1 MEKTPFQ
8 TRCNIKMAALGMT
21 QTELGERIGQSQ
33 ARIAKAMSGA
43 KDPSYASLRVTID
56 QALTRLV
63 GEKRKR
69 MAEEIKKAA
78 ERQIPILEGELSVL
92 LPEDVMY
99 IVLQDGEPI
108 ALWFPE
114 TKTIKALPPT
124 LGM

>member
-1 MEKTPFQ
+1 MERTPF
-8 TRCNIKMAALGMT
+8 RERVEIKMAALNLG
-21 QTELGERIGQSQ
+21 QKELADLVEAPVQRVNEALRGETTPRAS
-33 ARIAKAMSGA
+33 
-43 KDPSYASLRVTID
+43 SLRVKID
-56 QALTRLV
+56 QSLTRLA

-69 MAEEIKKAA
+69 MAEEIKQAA
-78 ERQIPILEGELSVL
+78 DTILEGELSVL

>member
-1 MEKTPFQ
+1 MERTPF
-8 TRCNIKMAALGMT
+8 RERVEIKMAALNLG
-21 QTELGERIGQSQ
+21 QKELADLVEAPVQRVNEALRGETTPRAS
-33 ARIAKAMSGA
+33 
-43 KDPSYASLRVTID
+43 SLRVKID

-69 MAEEIKKAA
+69 MAEEIKQAA
-78 ERQIPILEGELSVL
+78 DTILEGELSVL

>member
-1 MEKTPFQ
+1 MERTPF
-8 TRCNIKMAALGMT
+8 RERVEIKMAALNLG
-21 QTELGERIGQSQ
+21 QKELADLVEAPVQRVNEALRGETTPRAS
-33 ARIAKAMSGA
+33 
-43 KDPSYASLRVTID
+43 SLRVKID

-69 MAEEIKKAA
+69 MAEEIKQAA